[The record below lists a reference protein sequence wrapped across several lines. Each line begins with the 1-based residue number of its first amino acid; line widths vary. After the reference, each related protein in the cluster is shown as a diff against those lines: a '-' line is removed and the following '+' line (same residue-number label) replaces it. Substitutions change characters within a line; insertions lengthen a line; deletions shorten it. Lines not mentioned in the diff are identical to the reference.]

1 MYKIAKMTF
10 KPSVAGLEG
19 VPDKVDEIL
28 GMLHKN
34 GQILDWIIEDHAP
47 SYVATVSTTDDDSLD
62 EKYFNQYIRS
72 AISDFE
78 IETEIVCDDALA
90 SDCCHCADHSYYIF
104 AVYPDLSS
112 SPVWCGDCGNEI
124 PLTRIPYLYGE
135 EEHYS
140 ILNFQQMYKAVDTLW
155 MDSLSDR
162 FTKRQLVNHKSE
174 LNKRGMEIRA
184 ELERR
189 LGKPV
194 YYLLANPIGG
204 WYELEK
210 NNKHLEVCPKC
221 GGELEKIDHACANK
235 VCKKCR
241 FAFVDPEE

>member
-1 MYKIAKMTF
+1 MYKIAKIIF
-10 KPSVAGLEG
+10 KPKSADLADI
-19 VPDKVDEIL
+19 PDKIDEIL

-34 GQILDWIIEDHAP
+34 GQILDWIIEDHATFF
-47 SYVATVSTTDDDSLD
+47 VATVSTTDDDSL
-62 EKYFNQYIRS
+62 EERYFNQYIRH
-72 AISDFE
+72 AIGDFDTE
-78 IETEIVCDDALA
+78 IEIVSDDALA

-104 AVYPDLSS
+104 AIYPDLSS

-162 FTKRQLVNHKSE
+162 FTKRQLVSHKSE

-189 LGKPV
+189 LDKPV

-221 GGELEKIDHACANK
+221 GGELEAIDHACANK
-235 VCKKCR
+235 VCQKCR

>member
-19 VPDKVDEIL
+19 VQDKVDEIL

-47 SYVATVSTTDDDSLD
+47 VYVARVTTTDDDSLD
-62 EKYFNQYIRS
+62 ERYYNQYICG
-72 AISDFE
+72 AIADFE
-78 IETEIVCDDALA
+78 TEVEIVCDEALS
-90 SDCCHCADHSYYIF
+90 SDCCHCPEHGYYIL
-104 AVYPDLSS
+104 AIYPDLAS
-112 SPVWCGDCGNEI
+112 SPVICGDCGNEI

-140 ILNFQQMYKAVDTLW
+140 ILNFQRIYKAVDTLW

-162 FTKRQLVNHKSE
+162 FTKRQLVSHKSE

-184 ELERR
+184 ELEKQV
-189 LGKPV
+189 GKPV
-194 YYLLANPIGG
+194 YYLLANPVGG

-210 NNKHLEVCPKC
+210 NNQKLEVCPKC
-221 GGELEKIDHACANK
+221 GGELEDIENTYADK
-235 VCKKCR
+235 VCRKCR
-241 FAFVDPEE
+241 LAFVDPEE

>member
-1 MYKIAKMTF
+1 MYIIAKMTF

-47 SYVATVSTTDDDSLD
+47 VFVARVTTTDDDSLD
-62 EKYFNQYIRS
+62 ERYFNQYIRG
-72 AISDFE
+72 AIADFD
-78 IETEIVCDDALA
+78 IETEIVGDDALA
-90 SDCCHCADHSYYIF
+90 SDCCHCTEHSYYIF
-104 AVYPDLSS
+104 AIYPDLSS
-112 SPVWCGDCGNEI
+112 SPVWCGACGNEI
-124 PLTRIPYLYGE
+124 PLTRIPYLFGE

-162 FTKRQLVNHKSE
+162 FTKRQLVSHKSE

-184 ELERR
+184 ELEKQV
-189 LGKPV
+189 GKPV
-194 YYLLANPIGG
+194 YYLLANPVGG

-210 NNKHLEVCPKC
+210 NNQKLEVCPKC
-221 GGELEKIDHACANK
+221 GGELEDIENTYAEK
-235 VCKKCR
+235 VCRKCR
-241 FAFVDPEE
+241 LAFVDPEE